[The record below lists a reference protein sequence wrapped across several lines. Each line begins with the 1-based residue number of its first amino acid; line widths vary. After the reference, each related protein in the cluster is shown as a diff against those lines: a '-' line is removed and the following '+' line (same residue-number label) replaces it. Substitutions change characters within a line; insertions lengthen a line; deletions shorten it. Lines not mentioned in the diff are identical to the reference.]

1 MPNGTNIGNAQSHG
15 NVNDT
20 TNTFGT
26 ISLLHAVDTT
36 TPVEFPMK
44 KGFHTLEIVPEDFM
58 EPKIDTTAT
67 LTDTTAIVEIP
78 ATDTETVEKI
88 ETVVAEETAQVDTVV
103 AETPAVEEQKPFTEF
118 DEKVFRINYT
128 KIGDID
134 NGWMFWGLLLCFV
147 TYCITKIIFPK
158 RMESVFS
165 HALQYNFAEKEFHKS
180 NENSQIVTFVMN
192 FLFAFC
198 MGLFAFFALKINY
211 NWEFSTIKEIL
222 FTLSFTLFFLLLY
235 FFKKQF
241 YHIVAIIFDREPY
254 AQECSFNIYLI
265 NRVLGICLFPINIAL
280 AFVKPTVISSETL
293 LIIGYVIIGFFY
305 IFRIFREF
313 QISKKNRVS
322 LFYIFLYFCML
333 EILPIL
339 LLIKVLTS
347 IVFVEFSSL

>member
-58 EPKIDTTAT
+58 EPKVDTTAT
-67 LTDTTAIVEIP
+67 LTDTTVVAEIP
-78 ATDTETVEKI
+78 ISETDTVEKN
-88 ETVVAEETAQVDTVV
+88 ETVVAEETTQVDTVV
-103 AETPAVEEQKPFTEF
+103 AEIPAVEEQKSFAEF
-118 DEKVFRINYT
+118 DEEVFRINYT
-128 KIGDID
+128 KVGDID

-165 HALQYNFAEKEFHKS
+165 HALRYNFAEKEFHKS
-180 NENSQIVTFVMN
+180 NENSQIVTFVVN

-211 NWEFSTIKEIL
+211 NWDFSTVKEIIL
-222 FTLSFTLFFLLLY
+222 TMSFTLFFLLLY

-241 YHIVAIIFDREPY
+241 YRIVAIIFDREPY

-280 AFVKPTVISSETL
+280 AFIKPTVISSETL
-293 LIIGYVIIGFFY
+293 LIIGYIIIGFFY
-305 IFRIFREF
+305 IFKIFREF
-313 QISKKNRVS
+313 QISRKNRVS
-322 LFYIFLYFCML
+322 LFYIFLYFCTL

>member
-1 MPNGTNIGNAQSHG
+1 MPNDTNIGNAQSHE

-58 EPKIDTTAT
+58 EPKVDTTAT
-67 LTDTTAIVEIP
+67 LTDTTVVAEIP
-78 ATDTETVEKI
+78 VAETDTVEKN
-88 ETVVAEETAQVDTVV
+88 ETVVAEETTQVDTVV
-103 AETPAVEEQKPFTEF
+103 AEVPAVEEQKSFAEF
-118 DEKVFRINYT
+118 DDEVFRINYT
-128 KIGDID
+128 KVGDID

-147 TYCITKIIFPK
+147 TYCMTKIIFPK

-198 MGLFAFFALKINY
+198 MGLFAFFALKTNY
-211 NWEFSTIKEIL
+211 NWDFSTVKEII
-222 FTLSFTLFFLLLY
+222 FTMSFTLFFLLLY

-241 YHIVAIIFDREPY
+241 YRLVAIIFDREPY

-280 AFVKPTVISSETL
+280 AFIKPTIISTETL
-293 LIIGYVIIGFFY
+293 LIIGYIIIGFFY
-305 IFRIFREF
+305 IFKIFREI

-322 LFYIFLYFCML
+322 LFYIFLYFCTL

>member
-58 EPKIDTTAT
+58 EPKVDTTAT

-78 ATDTETVEKI
+78 ATDTETVQKI

-147 TYCITKIIFPK
+147 TYCMTKIIFPK

-222 FTLSFTLFFLLLY
+222 FTLSFTLFFLLLTSS
-235 FFKKQF
+235 KSNSTALWQ
-241 YHIVAIIFDREPY
+241 
-254 AQECSFNIYLI
+254 SFSTE
-265 NRVLGICLFPINIAL
+265 NRMP
-280 AFVKPTVISSETL
+280 
-293 LIIGYVIIGFFY
+293 
-305 IFRIFREF
+305 
-313 QISKKNRVS
+313 KNVHS
-322 LFYIFLYFCML
+322 TFI
-333 EILPIL
+333 
-339 LLIKVLTS
+339 
-347 IVFVEFSSL
+347 